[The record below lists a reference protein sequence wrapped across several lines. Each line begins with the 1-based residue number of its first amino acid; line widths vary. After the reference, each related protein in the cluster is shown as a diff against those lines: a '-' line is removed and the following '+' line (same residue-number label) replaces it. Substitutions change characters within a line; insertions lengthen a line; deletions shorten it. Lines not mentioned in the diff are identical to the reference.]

1 MAKSLIINRY
11 NNSNHWITVPAD
23 EATADTFASTF
34 LDGEYQ
40 VLKFDTAVGTD
51 TETGYQEMQVMVKNT
66 TTKKKTYLNMKVKS
80 NKTENDVFTALIG
93 LTINGIVVD
102 ECFLISH
109 KIVTL

>member
-23 EATADTFASTF
+23 EVAADTFASTF

-40 VLKFDTAVGTD
+40 VLKYDTSVGTD
-51 TETGYQEMQVMVKNT
+51 TETSYQEMQVMVKNA
-66 TTKKKTYLNMKVKS
+66 TTKMKTYLTMKVKS
-80 NKTENDVFTALIG
+80 NKTENEVFAALIG
-93 LTINGIVVD
+93 LTVNGIVVD
-102 ECFLISH
+102 ECYLISH